1 MRMRLVK
8 IMDAQG
14 WGDPV
19 EVSRLLVPS
28 DWKAEGGVNWVQG
41 MTRCPQN
48 IIQARWRAVS
58 PDGLTGIEILPQ
70 YGWVWSDDPMQQQ
83 TMHGSAQGGL
93 ACDANPVMNP
103 ADFLTRMVL
112 PRTRQGARVLAAEPL
127 RGLAQAEQA
136 KLDATYGAMIQQGLY
151 RGVRA
156 EAGRVRFQYSLGG
169 RPVEEWMSA
178 TIQTIAAPTANSAA
192 MMNGNMAMTSN
203 NFAVMA
209 YNVIGTWAPMGQ
221 LDQNSKLFA
230 TMMTSMRINPQYT
243 AAVGQW
249 LRNMGRIQ
257 QQSAMDRH
265 KIWRDAQEYIG
276 NSINE
281 TYRQNQVVQDKM
293 AEQFGQT
300 IRGVESYI
308 DPRSNEK
315 VELVGGY
322 TNAWSNGKGEYIL
335 SDSPN
340 FNPSQEFQED
350 WREMKRP
357 PR

>member
-14 WGDPV
+14 WGQPV
-19 EVSRLLVPS
+19 EAARLLVPS
-28 DWKAEGGVNWVQG
+28 DWKTEGGVNWAQG

-48 IIQARWRAVS
+48 IIQGHWRAMS
-58 PDGLTGIEILPQ
+58 PDGLTGMEILPQ
-70 YGWVWSDDPMQQQ
+70 YSWVWSDDQMQQQ
-83 TMHGSAQGGL
+83 TMHSSAMSNMG
-93 ACDANPVMNP
+93 CDANPVMSP
-103 ADFLTRMVL
+103 PDFLSRMVI
-112 PRTRQGARVLAAEPL
+112 PRTRPGARVLGAEPL

-136 KLDATYGAMIQQGLY
+136 KLNATYGSMIQQGLF

-156 EAGRVRFQYSLGG
+156 EAGRVRFQYQLGG
-169 RPVEEWMSA
+169 AAVEEWMSA

-203 NFAVMA
+203 NFSVMA
-209 YNVIGTWAPMGQ
+209 YNINGTWAPQGR
-221 LDQNSKLFA
+221 LDQNAKLFA
-230 TMMTSMRINPQYT
+230 TMVTSLRLNPQYV

-249 LRNMGRIQ
+249 LTSMARIQ
-257 QQSAMDRH
+257 QQGAIDRH
-265 KIWRDAQEYIG
+265 RIWREAQDYIS

-281 TYRQNQVVQDKM
+281 TYRQNQIVQDRM

-300 IRGVESYI
+300 IRGVETYI
-308 DPRSNEK
+308 DPRSSEK

-322 TNAWSNGKGEYIL
+322 TTAWSNGKGEYIL

-340 FNPSQEFQED
+340 FNPAQVFQED
-350 WREMKRP
+350 WREMRRP